1 MAVALMAAP
10 FQSCSDDDKDKDK
23 DDEGPSVLEER
34 YFSIEDAIYRDEA
47 IPTASTTEAIEGVEF
62 NTQVMNGAMNYIT
75 IITEQEF
82 TKFFVGVQGVDGH
95 WEYSAAEA
103 SSSRSTSMSSY
114 IIPMMMSNDYT
125 GSSTVCLAAE
135 LASGEITPTITRTIE
150 YIETIPGDLEIKLA
164 FSNSKDIDLHL
175 ITPSGEHIYYNH
187 KGGEYTLDDGTVIT
201 YGLDIDS
208 NAGCNL
214 DHINKENIYI
224 PEELI
229 EAGTYTVMV
238 DLFSNCDPSIATSW
252 SIIARYK
259 GDLIIPSSGANP
271 AVGIYEIGA
280 PAGDHTEVMTF
291 SIINA
296 PEPQAQKKARESWHF
311 TPAKLTEAE
320 QAKIDFANF

>member
-1 MAVALMAAP
+1 MAVALTAAP
-10 FQSCSDDDKDKDK
+10 FYSCSDDDKDEDQ
-23 DDEGPSVLEER
+23 GPSVLEER
-34 YFSIEDAIYRDEA
+34 YFSIEDAIYKDEA
-47 IPTASTTEAIEGVEF
+47 IPAATTTEAIEGLEI
-62 NTQVMNGAMNYIT
+62 NTQVMNGAMNFIT
-75 IITEQEF
+75 IISEQEF
-82 TKFFVGVQGVDGH
+82 SKFFVGVEGVDGH

-103 SSSRSTSMSSY
+103 SSSRSSSMNSY
-114 IIPMMMSNDYT
+114 VIPMMMSNDYT

-135 LASGEITPTITRTIE
+135 LASGEITPTISRTIE
-150 YIETIPGDLEIKLA
+150 YIETMPGDLEIKLA

-175 ITPSGEHIYYNH
+175 ITPSGEHIYYNNR
-187 KGGEYTLDDGTVIT
+187 GGEYTLDDGSVIT

-208 NAGCNL
+208 NAACHL

-229 EAGTYTVMV
+229 EPGTYTVMV
-238 DLFSNCDPSIATSW
+238 DLYSNCDPTIATSW

-271 AVGIYEIGA
+271 AVGIYEIDA
-280 PAGDHTEVMTF
+280 PAGDHTEIMTF
-291 SIINA
+291 SIIDGPA
-296 PEPQAQKKARESWHF
+296 PQAQKRARDSWHF

>member
-47 IPTASTTEAIEGVEF
+47 IPTASTTEAIEGVEI

-75 IITEQEF
+75 IVSEQEF
-82 TKFFVGVQGVDGH
+82 AKFFVGVAGVEGY
-95 WEYSAAEA
+95 WEYSALTA
-103 SSSRSTSMSSY
+103 SNSRSTSMRTY
-114 IIPMMMSNDYT
+114 VIPMMMSNDYT
-125 GSSTVCLAAE
+125 GTSTVQLAAE
-135 LASGEITPTITRTIE
+135 LASGEITPTIERKIE

-175 ITPSGEHIYYNH
+175 FTPSGEHIYYNNR
-187 KGGEYTLDDGTVIT
+187 GGEYTLDDGTVIT

-208 NAGCNL
+208 NAGCQL

-259 GDLIIPSSGANP
+259 GELIHPTEGANP
-271 AVGIYEIGA
+271 AVDVYEVGA
-280 PAGDHTEVMTF
+280 PAGDHTHVMNFT
-291 SIINA
+291 IIDAPNA
-296 PEPQAQKKARESWHF
+296 QTQKKARESWHF